1 MGKLRFD
8 RPQLIFA
15 IGSAVFAAIA
25 AVLVFTD
32 QRELLGVPLWM
43 KPFKFFVS
51 AALMSITLAL
61 VIPRINRARRLVRIA
76 SLVIL
81 GSLTIELVLIS
92 WAAANET
99 TSHFNVS
106 SPLAISIWTAMAGF
120 ITAVWVATMILAL
133 MYVRYGSDEPLMK
146 RAVSWG
152 MGISLLGMAVGF
164 LMTGPTT
171 EQLADFQGIAGA
183 HTVGAADGGPGIPL
197 FGWSTVAGDLRIPH
211 FFGLHALQLVPLAA
225 WLISGRASA
234 RSIDL
239 IAVGY
244 LAFIAILTVQALLG
258 QSILSTSPLLGLA
271 LLAATAGP
279 TLVALLRPKRIE
291 EQQ

>member
-25 AVLVFTD
+25 AVLVFAD
-32 QRELLGVPLWM
+32 NRELLGAPLWM

-51 AALMSITLAL
+51 AALMSLTLAL
-61 VIPRINRARRLVRIA
+61 VIPRIDRARRLVQVA
-76 SLVIL
+76 SVTIM
-81 GSLTIELVLIS
+81 GSLAIELVLIT

-106 SPLAISIWTAMAGF
+106 SPLAISVWTAMAGF

-133 MYVRYGSDEPLMK
+133 LYLRHGSDEPLMK

-152 MGISLLGMAVGF
+152 MGISLLGMGVAF
-164 LMTGPTT
+164 LMTGPTPD
-171 EQLADFQGIAGA
+171 QLADFQGIAGA
-183 HTVGAADGGPGIPL
+183 HTVGALDGGPGIPL

-244 LAFIAILTVQALLG
+244 LVFIAILTVQALLG